1 MNLLDLSSI
10 ELRQICYFLAVTEA
24 GNNLSRAAEY
34 LHIDQPPLTQRIKAL
49 EKKLKVELFD
59 RRRRPL
65 QLTPAGRV
73 FLAET
78 SLALTM
84 LDRAITRA
92 QRAHRGE
99 IGSLAIGIASSISN
113 TLLPDILR
121 TFCDRFPDVELE
133 LRELTAEDQIQELR
147 ERRLNIGFEA
157 MLMATP
163 DDCLEILPI
172 LTEFLVVALP
182 VAHPLSDRSAI
193 SIDDLATEKLI
204 LPTIEEFPF
213 YQQFIYYC
221 QQSGFEPQIVHHIKA
236 AWLVTILSLVVAEIG
251 IAILPSN
258 VQNLQRQGV
267 VYRPIQDVH
276 LNRQISAIWRRDD
289 SSTVL
294 PEFLKVVRELCPPL
308 VAEYPICEIFRSK

>member
-1 MNLLDLSSI
+1 MNLLYLSSI
-10 ELRQICYFLAVTEA
+10 ELRQICYFLAVTAA
-24 GNNLSRAAEY
+24 GNNLSRAAED

-73 FLAET
+73 FLEET
-78 SLALTM
+78 GLALAM
-84 LDRAITRA
+84 LDRAIINA
-92 QRAHRGE
+92 QRAQRGE

-113 TLLPDILR
+113 TLLPKILR
-121 TFCDRFPDVELE
+121 TFCDRFPDVALE

-147 ERRLNIGFEA
+147 ERRLNVGFEA
-157 MLMATP
+157 MLDLATP

-172 LTEFLVVALP
+172 LTESLVVALP
-182 VAHPLSDRSAI
+182 AAHPLTNRSAI

-221 QQSGFEPQIVHHIKA
+221 QQSGFEPQIVHHVKA

-267 VYRPIQDVH
+267 VYRTIQDVQ
-276 LNRQISAIWRRDD
+276 LSRQISAIWRRDD

-294 PEFLKVVRELCPPL
+294 LEFLKVVRALCPQSVIDRPTD
-308 VAEYPICEIFRSK
+308 

>member
-1 MNLLDLSSI
+1 MNLLYLSSI
-10 ELRQICYFLAVTEA
+10 ELRQICYFLAVVEA

-73 FLAET
+73 FLEET
-78 SLALTM
+78 SLAVTM
-84 LDRAITRA
+84 LARAITRA
-92 QRAHRGE
+92 QRAARGE
-99 IGSLAIGIASSISN
+99 IGSLSIGIASSISN

-147 ERRLNIGFEA
+147 ECRLNVGFEA
-157 MLMATP
+157 MSDLTTP
-163 DDCLEILPI
+163 DDRLDILPI
-172 LTEFLVVALP
+172 LTESLVVALP
-182 VAHPLSDRSAI
+182 AAHPLSDRSAI

-221 QQSGFEPQIVHHIKA
+221 HQSGFEPQIVHHVKA

-267 VYRPIQDVH
+267 VYRTIRDVH
-276 LNRQISAIWRRDD
+276 LSRQISAIWRRDD

-308 VAEYPICEIFRSK
+308 VAEYPIC